1 MLSLIWRFSRP
12 HTLIGT
18 SISVL
23 SLLFLVVLCTPDVD
37 SQGLNI
43 FIAPNHS
50 EQSARIVGFIPALT
64 ATASGFFNTLL
75 PTLFVCLACNIFI
88 TGLNQIVDVELDKIN
103 KPRLPLASGELTLF
117 QGKCIVA
124 AAGVLAISGAWLIQ
138 PFLGFLITLIAAIG
152 AMYSLPPIQF
162 KRHHIWAASAIA
174 LVRGPLINMGI
185 AIHFATALLGWPVIS
200 LPWLTPLVV
209 FVTAFSLG
217 IAWFKDIPDTQGDKI
232 HGFKTLALV
241 WSRERALKSGQWLVS
256 LAYLFLSIFWFLID
270 FHLIAAI
277 SHLVLLALF
286 WSQAQRVDLKSAI
299 SVQRFYMFYWGL
311 FFLEYLIL
319 PLILA

>member
-1 MLSLIWRFSRP
+1 
-12 HTLIGT
+12 
-18 SISVL
+18 
-23 SLLFLVVLCTPDVD
+23 
-37 SQGLNI
+37 
-43 FIAPNHS
+43 
-50 EQSARIVGFIPALT
+50 
-64 ATASGFFNTLL
+64 
-75 PTLFVCLACNIFI
+75 LACNIFI

-103 KPRLPLASGELTLF
+103 KPHLPLASGELTMS
-117 QGKCIVA
+117 QGKWIVA
-124 AAGVLAISGAWLIQ
+124 IAGVLAITGAWLIQ

-185 AIHFATALLGWPVIS
+185 AIHFATTLFGWPLIS

-256 LAYLFLSIFWFLID
+256 LAYLFLAIYWLLID
-270 FHLIAAI
+270 VHTAAGIAHL
-277 SHLVLLALF
+277 LLLAIF
-286 WSQAQRVDLKSAI
+286 WSQAQRVVLQSAVSI
-299 SVQRFYMFYWGL
+299 KRFYMFYWGL

-319 PLILA
+319 PLLLA